1 MRIILA
7 ILFLSPCTLNAG
19 TARVEVGYGY
29 ARYDS
34 SVEVESFGT
43 GGRVNGSDVAVINA
57 YGPIVAYGLQPYMSI
72 EHHIGGRGDYM
83 PVGLLSEI
91 MSAGLLYEV
100 PVSYTTLIL
109 TCGVSRFLD
118 TYKLCIR
125 TEDEWE
131 VENDGW
137 GGFCGIGL
145 RYLFLNSID
154 TTFNY
159 SYAIRDQFQQDGYTP
174 GARSLPYALQGRKA
188 ERTLSLKV
196 SVALW

>member
-19 TARVEVGYGY
+19 IARVEAGYGF

-43 GGRVNGSDVAVINA
+43 GGTVNGSDVVGINA

-72 EHHIGGRGDYM
+72 EHHLGGRSDYM
-83 PVGLLSEI
+83 PVGLVSDI

-100 PVSYTTLIL
+100 PVGYTTLIL

-118 TYKLCIR
+118 TYKLRIR
-125 TEDEWE
+125 SEDEWE

-137 GGFCGIGL
+137 GGFCGAGL
-145 RYLFLNSID
+145 RNLFLNSID
-154 TTFNY
+154 TTLSY
-159 SYAIRDQFQQDGYTP
+159 SIAMRDQFQQDGYTP
-174 GARSLPYALQGRKA
+174 GSRSLPYTLRGRKT

-196 SVALW
+196 SVSLW